1 LGLTNKIE
9 IFRIEKYNIRIIGER
24 EIGRDQCR
32 MIHISVLKSVVG
44 FCYVDVNVDFQ
55 LLGKFSTKNL
65 QN

>member
-1 LGLTNKIE
+1 MPLE
-9 IFRIEKYNIRIIGER
+9 REREEKRRKNREKVIIGER

-55 LLGKFSTKNL
+55 LL
-65 QN
+65 